1 MKEFGHT
8 EKVQEVVGLFQIT
21 IMVKKYHYSSLV
33 SKWDSHSDKGEAPAG
48 ETSEAWIWTKF
59 GQQVPFYYDYD

>member
-1 MKEFGHT
+1 M

-33 SKWDSHSDKGEAPAG
+33 SRWNSHSDKGEAPAG
-48 ETSEAWIWTKF
+48 KTSYAWIWTKW
-59 GQQVPFYYDYD
+59 GEQVAFYCDYD

>member
-1 MKEFGHT
+1 MEEYG
-8 EKVQEVVGLFQIT
+8 
-21 IMVKKYHYSSLV
+21 HYSSLV

-59 GQQVPFYYDYD
+59 GEQVAFYYDYD